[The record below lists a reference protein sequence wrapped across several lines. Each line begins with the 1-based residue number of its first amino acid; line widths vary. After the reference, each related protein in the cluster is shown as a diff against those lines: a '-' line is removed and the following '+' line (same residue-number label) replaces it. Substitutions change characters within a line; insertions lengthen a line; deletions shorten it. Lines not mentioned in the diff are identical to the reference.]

1 MVDRRPAGAR
11 ARAHAPGGRNRWLQL
26 VAMCIAMMAI
36 ANLQYAWTLFTAP
49 LETHYRVSL
58 AVVQVAF
65 AWFTICE
72 TWLVPFEGYLV
83 DRFGPRT
90 ILFVGGV
97 LVGLGW
103 VGSGHF
109 SPSIE
114 ALWGW
119 YALGGVGAGAVYG
132 GCMGTIVKWFPDRR
146 GLVAG
151 LVAGSY
157 GVGVALTVLPISNM
171 LASTG
176 FQDTFLIWGAVQGA
190 VTMVCALVVAAP
202 PRGWAP
208 RHWRPSVAG
217 STPQRSE
224 DVPPIRIRS
233 SDSGFPLR
241 VGGVIAKPSF
251 WLLYLI
257 MTLMGF
263 TGLVVTAELAPIATY
278 YHVGKTVILFGL
290 SATVFAIQI
299 DRILNGVTRPFWGW
313 VSDRIGRYNAMFIAF
328 AIQALT
334 ILVWMQFLRHPVLLV
349 VLSGL
354 AFFTWGE
361 IFSLFPAAT
370 ADLFGRK
377 YSTTNYGILY
387 TSKGLAAIFAAPVA
401 ALAAVNGWTPVFIA
415 MVVCAALAS
424 LLTLTVLKRLAQ
436 RTIVEPFMELL
447 STIAPGRG
455 SVDLRLSHAIR
466 NAINTGELE
475 PGARIPTEQEVSQ
488 TLAVK
493 RDSVLAAYEVLI
505 EEGWLRK
512 DGEATFVSW
521 RVANEAT
528 AVRWGTQG

>member
-1 MVDRRPAGAR
+1 MAR
-11 ARAHAPGGRNRWLQL
+11 ARAHAPGMRNRWLQL

-49 LETHYRVSL
+49 VEKHYGVSL
-58 AVVQVAF
+58 ATVQVAF
-65 AWFTICE
+65 SLFTLCE

-83 DRFGPRT
+83 DRIGPRM
-90 ILFVGGV
+90 ILFAGGI

-109 SPSIE
+109 APTVE

-119 YALGGVGAGAVYG
+119 YALGGIGAGAVYG

-171 LASTG
+171 LNATG
-176 FQDTFLIWGAVQGA
+176 FQNTFLIWGIIQGA
-190 VTMVCALVVAAP
+190 VTMVCALLVVAP
-202 PRGWAP
+202 PKGWTPRG
-208 RHWRPSVAG
+208 WRPSVAG

-224 DVPPIRIRS
+224 DVPPILIRS

-241 VGGVIAKPSF
+241 IGGVIAKPSF
-251 WLLYLI
+251 WLLFLI
-257 MTLMGF
+257 MTLMAY
-263 TGLVVTAELAPIATY
+263 TGLVITAELAPIATY
-278 YHVGKTVILFGL
+278 YHVGKTVIIFGL

-313 VSDRIGRYNAMFIAF
+313 VSDHIGRYNAMFIAF
-328 AIQALT
+328 AIQAVT

-361 IFSLFPAAT
+361 IFSLFPSAT

-377 YSTTNYGILY
+377 YSTTNYGLLY
-387 TSKGLAAIFAAPVA
+387 TSKGLASIFAAPVA
-401 ALAAVNGWTPVFIA
+401 ALAAVNGWMPVFIS

-424 LLTLTVLKRLAQ
+424 VLTLTVLKRLAQ
-436 RTIVEPFMELL
+436 RTVVEPFMELL

-455 SVDLRLSHAIR
+455 SIDLRLSHAIR
-466 NAINTGELE
+466 NAITKGELE
-475 PGARIPTEQEVSQ
+475 PGARIPTEQEVST
-488 TLAVK
+488 TLAVR
-493 RDSVLAAYEVLI
+493 RDSVMAAYEVLI
-505 EEGWLRK
+505 EEGWLRR
-512 DGEATFVSW
+512 DGDATYVSL
-521 RVANEAT
+521 RVADRAAAEQ
-528 AVRWGTQG
+528 WGARA